1 MTDSS
6 SQSKPRR
13 RFWQSIFPPQHDFF
27 GLLRQQAD
35 RTLDSLEELLAWM
48 RTDDPERGARVRQIE
63 HECDDIRGQVEKEL
77 HQAFATP
84 IDREDIFNV
93 SRRLDEVVNYAKN
106 TVREMEIFDVKADAG
121 MIAMAEILVGGGR
134 ALRDAFHHLE
144 TDMAAAQEPAKAAK
158 KSERNLEKAYR
169 RAVADLMAGDDIK
182 QILLKREVYRH
193 LSNTADRID
202 EVADT
207 LLHIVFKHT

>member
-1 MTDSS
+1 MADTKSS
-6 SQSKPRR
+6 SPPRR
-13 RFWQSIFPPQHDFF
+13 RFWQNIFPPQHDFF
-27 GLLRQQAD
+27 GLLRLQAD

-48 RTDDPERGARVRQIE
+48 RGDDPERGARGRQLE
-63 HECDDIRGQVEKEL
+63 HECDEIRGQVEKEL
-77 HQAFATP
+77 HQAFSTP

-106 TVREMEIFDVKADAG
+106 TVREMEIFDIRADEG
-121 MIAMAEILVGGGR
+121 MVAMTEILVEGGK

-144 TDMAAAQEPAKAAK
+144 TDMAATQEAAKRAK

-169 RAVADLMAGDDIK
+169 RSVAELMSGEDIK